1 MRLKFRSYIQTNVDE
16 LARTSLHLAL
26 KISIPPVVYKR
37 PLHRLFDTNFGVHV
51 RNRWRPFYRQKRI
64 HRTVQHRAK
73 KNLSANGCCI
83 TKIKFGRRPQSDHK
97 AATARPTIGGK
108 PPVQQWAGNC
118 QMHEA
123 GNRQT
128 SNRRETARPT
138 IGGQPPDQQ

>member
-37 PLHRLFDTNFGVHV
+37 PLPRLFDTNVGVS
-51 RNRWRPFYRQKRI
+51 RQEPLEAILSIKT
-64 HRTVQHRAK
+64 HPSHGAATSG